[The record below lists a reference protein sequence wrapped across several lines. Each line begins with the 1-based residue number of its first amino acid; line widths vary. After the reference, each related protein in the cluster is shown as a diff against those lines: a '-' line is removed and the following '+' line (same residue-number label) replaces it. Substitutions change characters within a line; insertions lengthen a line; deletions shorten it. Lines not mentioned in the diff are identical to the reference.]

1 MGYGKAKMAAEQ
13 AAIFAS
19 ASVSLITMASR
30 GNIVF
35 GIHAF
40 DSSILVECADSE
52 IRDALDRYLFPPLP
66 RSESAASYPDIHLF
80 VDRVADRFRVEI
92 DREFAA
98 FAVTLH
104 DAVLAAVKALD
115 GKVVHRMKMF
125 RAVHA
130 GALLID
136 GRALL
141 LPGTSHAGKSS
152 LVAEFLRRG
161 AAHFSDEYALIDEHG
176 FAHSYPRPLLLR
188 NGRPMQSLVLPEEL
202 NARFADQPAP
212 VGWILA
218 VDYVPGGQWEIQE
231 LSQGE
236 AVMLL
241 LRNTPHEMA
250 KSPEMIDFFLRV
262 AGNALCYEGKRGEA
276 AEAAT
281 RVLDLVR
288 RK

>member
-1 MGYGKAKMAAEQ
+1 
-13 AAIFAS
+13 
-19 ASVSLITMASR
+19 MASS

-35 GIHAF
+35 GIYAF

-66 RSESAASYPDIHLF
+66 RSQTAPSSPDIHIL
-80 VDRVADRFRVEI
+80 VDRVGDRFRVEI
-92 DREFAA
+92 DQELAA
-98 FAVTLH
+98 SDVTLH
-104 DAVLAAVKALD
+104 DAALAAVKALD
-115 GKVVHRMKMF
+115 GAVIPRMKMF

-152 LVAEFLRRG
+152 LVAELLRRG
-161 AAHFSDEYALIDEHG
+161 ASHFSDEYALIDDQG

-202 NARFADQPAP
+202 NARFANQPAP

-218 VDYVPGGQWEIQE
+218 LDYVPGGKWDIHE
-231 LSQGE
+231 LSQSE

-262 AGNALCYEGKRGEA
+262 AGKAFCFDGERGEV

-281 RVLDLVR
+281 RVFDLVR
-288 RK
+288 EK

>member
-1 MGYGKAKMAAEQ
+1 MYVKPKWRPNR
-13 AAIFAS
+13 AAILAS
-19 ASVSLITMASR
+19 ASVNLLTMASS

-66 RSESAASYPDIHLF
+66 RSETAPSSPDIHIL
-80 VDRVADRFRVEI
+80 VDRVGDRFRVEI
-92 DREFAA
+92 DQELAA
-98 FAVTLH
+98 SDVTLH
-104 DAVLAAVKALD
+104 DAALAAVKALD
-115 GKVVHRMKMF
+115 GAVVPRMKMF

-152 LVAEFLRRG
+152 LVAELLRRG
-161 AAHFSDEYALIDEHG
+161 ASHFSDEYALIDDHG
-176 FAHSYPRPLLLR
+176 LTHSYPRPLLLR

-202 NARFADQPAP
+202 NAQFAKQPAP

-218 VDYVPGGQWEIQE
+218 LDYVPGGQWKIHQ

-250 KSPEMIDFFLRV
+250 KSPEMVDFFLRV
-262 AGNALCYEGKRGEA
+262 AEKALCFEGERGEA
-276 AEAAT
+276 ADAAT
-281 RVLDLVR
+281 CLLDLIR
-288 RK
+288 HK

>member
-1 MGYGKAKMAAEQ
+1 M
-13 AAIFAS
+13 
-19 ASVSLITMASR
+19 VSR

-35 GIHAF
+35 EICAF
-40 DSSILVECADSE
+40 DSSILVECTDSE

-66 RSESAASYPDIHLF
+66 RSQSAPSSPDIHIF
-80 VDRVADRFRVEI
+80 VERRGDRFRVEI
-92 DREFAA
+92 DRKLAA
-98 FAVTLH
+98 STVTLH
-104 DAVLAAVKALD
+104 DAALAAVKALD
-115 GKVVHRMKMF
+115 DVVVHRMRMF

-141 LPGTSHAGKSS
+141 LPGLSHAGKSS
-152 LVAEFLRRG
+152 LVAELLRRG
-161 AAHFSDEYALIDEHG
+161 ASHFSDEYALIDNQG
-176 FAHSYPRPLLLR
+176 LVHSYPRPLLLR
-188 NGRPMQSLVLPEEL
+188 NGRPVQSLVLPEEL
-202 NARFADQPAP
+202 NARFVNQPAP

-218 VDYVPGGQWEIQE
+218 LDYVPGGRWEIQQ

-250 KSPEMIDFFLRV
+250 KAPEMVDFFLRV
-262 AGNALCYEGKRGEA
+262 ADKALCFEGKRGEA

-288 RK
+288 QK

>member
-1 MGYGKAKMAAEQ
+1 M
-13 AAIFAS
+13 
-19 ASVSLITMASR
+19 VSR
-30 GNIVF
+30 GNVVF
-35 GIHAF
+35 GIRAF

-52 IRDALDRYLFPPLP
+52 IRNALDRYLFPPLP
-66 RSESAASYPDIHLF
+66 RSESAPSSPDIHLF
-80 VDRVADRFRVEI
+80 VDRLGNHFRVEI
-92 DREFAA
+92 DQKLAA
-98 FAVTLH
+98 TAVTLH
-104 DAVLAAVKALD
+104 DAALAAVKALD
-115 GKVVHRMKMF
+115 DAVVHRMKMF

-152 LVAEFLRRG
+152 LVAELLRRG
-161 AAHFSDEYALIDEHG
+161 ASHFSDEYALIDDQG
-176 FAHSYPRPLLLR
+176 LTHSYPRPLLVR
-188 NGRPMQSLVLPEEL
+188 NGRPLQSLVLPEEL
-202 NARFADQPAP
+202 NARFANQPAP

-218 VDYVPGGQWEIQE
+218 LEYVPGGQWEIQE

-236 AVMLL
+236 GVMLL
-241 LRNTPHEMA
+241 LRNTPHEMG

-262 AGNALCYEGKRGEA
+262 AGKALCFKGKRGEA
-276 AEAAT
+276 DEAAT